1 MTGKYQI
8 NYDIKVKVIN
18 DSKLISNIDE
28 YTKESIFNSVEKI
41 FSNQNTKGTIDD
53 PVIRVNII
61 EDPNSTINVYLFDYY
76 DENVGDEKPP
86 LGVTKELGN
95 TISNEIKV
103 SITENGLTRSLNKI
117 ARTFAHE
124 LGHVAGLKHVW
135 EEDIEDAK
143 QKGPIYNQK
152 FNLMNSGKNPI
163 ESQKSISGKK
173 LTQGQRNAIEKNVE
187 KNQKDYIKK

>member
-1 MTGKYQI
+1 
-8 NYDIKVKVIN
+8 V
-18 DSKLISNIDE
+18 
-28 YTKESIFNSVEKI
+28 
-41 FSNQNTKGTIDD
+41 NQNTKGTIDD

-76 DENVGDEKPP
+76 DENVGGKKPP

-135 EEDIEDAK
+135 KEDIEDAK

-152 FNLMNSGKNPI
+152 FNLMNSGENPI
-163 ESQKSISGKK
+163 ESQKSISGTK

-187 KNQKDYIKK
+187 KNQKDYTKK